1 MSNAPIALFTYNR
14 PDHTRLTVEHL
25 LRNPEAGA
33 CDLCVFSDAPRT
45 REEREA
51 VEEVRRYLK
60 SVSGFRSI
68 RVTARAS
75 NFGLS
80 RSIIEGVGAVLDE
93 HGKVIVVEDDL
104 ITSPFFLRYMNEALG
119 KYESEEAV
127 ASVHGYVYP
136 VRARLPEAFF
146 LRGADC
152 WGWATWRRGWR
163 IFESDGGKLLGQLRA
178 RRLQHA
184 FDFDDGYPYTRMLE
198 DQVAGRN
205 DSWGIRWHASAFLK
219 NKLTLY
225 PGRSLVRNIGNDSSG
240 THGRSTDCFDV
251 ALADRP
257 IDLSDVPVA
266 ENRDAFRA
274 FREFLLSTRPGLARR
289 IGSGVKRLLGR
300 PRRSPGRG

>member
-33 CDLCVFSDAPRT
+33 SDLCVFSDAARAP
-45 REEREA
+45 EERAA
-51 VEEVRRYLK
+51 VEDVRRYLK
-60 SVSGFRSI
+60 TVCGFRSI
-68 RVTARAS
+68 RVTARAF
-75 NFGLS
+75 NLGLS
-80 RSIIEGVGAVLDE
+80 RSIIDGVGAVLEE
-93 HGKVIVVEDDL
+93 HGRVIVVEDDL

-127 ASVHGYVYP
+127 VSVHGYVYP
-136 VRARLPEAFF
+136 VRARLPDAFF

-163 IFESDGGKLLGQLRA
+163 IFESDGSRLLEELRE
-178 RRLQHA
+178 RRMQRA
-184 FDFDDGYPYTRMLE
+184 FDFDGGYPYTRMLE

-205 DSWGIRWHASAFLK
+205 DSWGIRWYASAFLR

-225 PGRSLVRNIGNDSSG
+225 PGRSLVKNIGNDSSG
-240 THGRSTDCFDV
+240 THGRSTDRFDV

-257 IDLSDVPVA
+257 IDLSGVLVA
-266 ENRDAFRA
+266 ESRDAFRA

-289 IGSGVKRLLGR
+289 IGRGVKRLLGR
-300 PRRSPGRG
+300 TR